1 MMNRSTYLRTALLC
15 LLIACGVSLSGAYAQ
30 PRAQEQEYAVYL
42 PLVRSGGTST
52 PPTPTPPTPTPPPL
66 QAGFFTLTDWLTYN
80 AATAIDP
87 QGGMHLAFYA
97 SDERHQDKPLG
108 QPAFYTSCSQGSA
121 ACADPQNWSDLV
133 QIDSAVNEV
142 QIVVTQAGQPRLLIR
157 RNGNT
162 GYDYDYWA
170 CEQRCTD
177 AGNWAGV
184 LVTQAAGVELHSADM
199 PQHSFALDSQ
209 GRPRFVW
216 SNGWGNQRSSG
227 LYYAYC
233 DAADCTEPGS
243 WQQAQLESLETKT
256 VTADYATLVFDG
268 IKPRVLTRMNY
279 SGLPAEVRYYECN
292 LDCSYRYD
300 WWYSQLAHPA
310 GKQWANWDL
319 ALDAQGHRRIALYEA
334 AGIDITVG
342 GKLYYGWCDNACYD
356 GDAPFEI
363 VPVASGEGQ
372 SVDLAIDPQ
381 GRTHL
386 VYDAGQRGAL
396 GELWCDTD
404 CTSAASWQRRILETS
419 EQLMQQFAP
428 ASPLSC
434 DQQERVWLDAIP
446 QAAFDAQ
453 GRLVVAYDVKN
464 VARCYSIDPAD
475 PTHPIYSKVER
486 IWWAVRLAQFPQL

>member
-1 MMNRSTYLRTALLC
+1 
-15 LLIACGVSLSGAYAQ
+15 
-30 PRAQEQEYAVYL
+30 
-42 PLVRSGGTST
+42 
-52 PPTPTPPTPTPPPL
+52 
-66 QAGFFTLTDWLTYN
+66 
-80 AATAIDP
+80 
-87 QGGMHLAFYA
+87 
-97 SDERHQDKPLG
+97 
-108 QPAFYTSCSQGSA
+108 
-121 ACADPQNWSDLV
+121 
-133 QIDSAVNEV
+133 
-142 QIVVTQAGQPRLLIR
+142 
-157 RNGNT
+157 
-162 GYDYDYWA
+162 
-170 CEQRCTD
+170 
-177 AGNWAGV
+177 
-184 LVTQAAGVELHSADM
+184 LHSI
-199 PQHSFALDSQ
+199 
-209 GRPRFVW
+209 
-216 SNGWGNQRSSG
+216 
-227 LYYAYC
+227 
-233 DAADCTEPGS
+233 
-243 WQQAQLESLETKT
+243 
-256 VTADYATLVFDG
+256 G
-268 IKPRVLTRMNY
+268 ITPLLLA
-279 SGLPAEVRYYECN
+279 SLPAG
-292 LDCSYRYD
+292 L
-300 WWYSQLAHPA
+300 
-310 GKQWANWDL
+310 WANWDL
-319 ALDAQGHRRIALYEA
+319 ALDAQGHPRIALYEA

-342 GKLYYGWCDNACYD
+342 GKLYYGWCDHACYD